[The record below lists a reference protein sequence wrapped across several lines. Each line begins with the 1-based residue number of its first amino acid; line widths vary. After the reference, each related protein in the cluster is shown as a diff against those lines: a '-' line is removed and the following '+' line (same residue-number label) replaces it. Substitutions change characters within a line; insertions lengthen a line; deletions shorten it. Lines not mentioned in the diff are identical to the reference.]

1 METQWL
7 SDIYNLDGVEG
18 VLVCSNT
25 GKIIDKIS
33 KVLDDDKLESIALHL
48 LRIISANNL
57 KNQNISDMEIYWE
70 NFHIL
75 VKNSSQFLLVS
86 FCTSS
91 GAQSLLRITQNVV
104 LAKLLE
110 DKKFMKIVKKHTSE
124 KSVVLRKDKL
134 DESEINLISKL
145 Q

>member
-1 METQWL
+1 MAIEGL
-7 SDIYNLDGVEG
+7 NDISNIDGVEG

-33 KVLDDDKLESIALHL
+33 KVLDDEKLENIALHL
-48 LRIISANNL
+48 LKIISANSV
-57 KNQNISDMEIYWE
+57 KNQLVSDMEIYWE

-104 LAKLLE
+104 LAHLLE
-110 DKKFMKIVKKHTSE
+110 DKKFMKLVKKHTSE

>member
-1 METQWL
+1 MATEWL
-7 SDIYNLDGVEG
+7 HDISNIEGVEG

-33 KVLDDDKLESIALHL
+33 KVLDDEKLESIALYL
-48 LRIISANNL
+48 IRIISANSIKSQL
-57 KNQNISDMEIYWE
+57 VSEMEIYWE
-70 NFHIL
+70 NFHII

-104 LAKLLE
+104 LAHLLE
-110 DKKFMKIVKKHTSE
+110 DKKFMKLVKKHTSE
-124 KSVVLRKDKL
+124 KTVVLRKEKL
-134 DESEINLISKL
+134 DETERKLISKL

>member
-1 METQWL
+1 MAAEWL
-7 SDIYNLDGVEG
+7 NDISNIDGVEG

-33 KVLDDDKLESIALHL
+33 KVLDDEKLESIALYL

-57 KNQNISDMEIYWE
+57 KSQSVSDMEIYWE
-70 NFHIL
+70 NFHII

-104 LAKLLE
+104 LAHLLE
-110 DKKFMKIVKKHTSE
+110 DKKFMKLVKKHTSE
-124 KSVVLRKDKL
+124 KSVVLRKEKL
-134 DESEINLISKL
+134 DESEIKLISKL

>member
-1 METQWL
+1 MSSEWL
-7 SDIYNLDGVEG
+7 SEIYNIDGVEG

-25 GKIIDKIS
+25 GKIIDKRS
-33 KVLDDDKLESIALHL
+33 KVLDDEKLESISLFL
-48 LRIISANNL
+48 LRIISVNNL
-57 KNQNISDMEIYWE
+57 KNQKISDMEIYWE
-70 NFHIL
+70 NFHII

-104 LAKLLE
+104 LAHLLE

-134 DESEINLISKL
+134 DESEKKLISKL

>member
-7 SDIYNLDGVEG
+7 SEIYNIDGVEG

-25 GKIIDKIS
+25 GKIIDKMS
-33 KVLDDDKLESIALHL
+33 KILDDDKLENIALHL

-70 NFHIL
+70 KFHIL

-104 LAKLLE
+104 LSHLLE
-110 DKKFMKIVKKHTSE
+110 DKKFMKMVKKHTSE

-134 DESEINLISKL
+134 DESEIKLISKL

>member
-1 METQWL
+1 MATEWL
-7 SDIYNLDGVEG
+7 NDISNIDGVEG

-33 KVLDDDKLESIALHL
+33 KVLDDEKLESIALHL
-48 LRIISANNL
+48 LRIISANSL
-57 KNQNISDMEIYWE
+57 KRQLVSDMEIYWE
-70 NFHIL
+70 NFHII

-104 LAKLLE
+104 LAHLLE
-110 DKKFMKIVKKHTSE
+110 DKKFMKTVKKHTSE

-134 DESEINLISKL
+134 DESEINLLSKL

>member
-1 METQWL
+1 METHWL
-7 SDIYNLDGVEG
+7 SEIYNIDGVEG

-25 GKIIDKIS
+25 AKIIDKMS
-33 KVLDDDKLESIALHL
+33 KVLDDDKLENIALHL
-48 LRIISANNL
+48 LRIISVYNL
-57 KNQNISDMEIYWE
+57 KDQKIRDMEIYWE
-70 NFHIL
+70 KFHII

-104 LAKLLE
+104 LAHLLE
-110 DKKFMKIVKKHTSE
+110 DKKFMKMVKKHTSE

-134 DESEINLISKL
+134 DETETKLISKL

>member
-1 METQWL
+1 MATEWL
-7 SDIYNLDGVEG
+7 NDISSIDGVEG

-33 KVLDDDKLESIALHL
+33 KVLDDEKLESIALYL

-57 KNQNISDMEIYWE
+57 KSQSVSDMEIYWE
-70 NFHIL
+70 KFHII

-104 LAKLLE
+104 LAHLLE
-110 DKKFMKIVKKHTSE
+110 DKKFMKLVKKHTSE
-124 KSVVLRKDKL
+124 KSVVLRKEKL
-134 DESEINLISKL
+134 DESEIKLISKL

>member
-1 METQWL
+1 MATKWL
-7 SDIYNLDGVEG
+7 DDISSIEGVEG
-18 VLVCSNT
+18 VLICSNT
-25 GKIIDKIS
+25 GKIIEKIS
-33 KVLDDDKLESIALHL
+33 KVLDDEKLESIALHL
-48 LRIISANNL
+48 LRIISANSL
-57 KNQNISDMEIYWE
+57 KGEIVNDMEIYWE
-70 NFHIL
+70 KFHVI

-86 FCTSS
+86 FCTSA

-104 LAKLLE
+104 LAHLLE
-110 DKKFMKIVKKHTSE
+110 DKKFMKIIKKHTSE

>member
-1 METQWL
+1 METHWL
-7 SDIYNLDGVEG
+7 SEIYNIDGVEG

-25 GKIIDKIS
+25 AKIIDKMS
-33 KVLDDDKLESIALHL
+33 KVLDDDKLENIAIHL

-57 KNQNISDMEIYWE
+57 KNQKISDMEIYWE
-70 NFHIL
+70 KFHII

-104 LAKLLE
+104 LAHLLE
-110 DKKFMKIVKKHTSE
+110 DKKFMKMVKKHTSE

-134 DESEINLISKL
+134 DESEIKLISKL

>member
-1 METQWL
+1 MSSEWL
-7 SDIYNLDGVEG
+7 NEIYSIDGVEG

-25 GKIIDKIS
+25 GKIIDKKS
-33 KVLDDDKLESIALHL
+33 KVLDDEKLEKIALHL

-57 KNQNISDMEIYWE
+57 KNQKISDMEIYWE
-70 NFHIL
+70 KFHII

-104 LAKLLE
+104 LAHLLE

-134 DESEINLISKL
+134 DESETKLISKL

>member
-1 METQWL
+1 METHWL
-7 SDIYNLDGVEG
+7 SEIYNIDGVEG

-25 GKIIDKIS
+25 AKIIDKMS
-33 KVLDDDKLESIALHL
+33 KVLDDDKLENIALHL
-48 LRIISANNL
+48 LRIISVYNL
-57 KNQNISDMEIYWE
+57 KNQKIRDMEIYWE
-70 NFHIL
+70 KFHII

-104 LAKLLE
+104 LAHLLE
-110 DKKFMKIVKKHTSE
+110 DKKFMKMVKKHTSE

-134 DESEINLISKL
+134 DESETKLISKL

>member
-1 METQWL
+1 MASEWL
-7 SDIYNLDGVEG
+7 REISEIDGVEG

-25 GKIIDKIS
+25 GKIIEKIS
-33 KVLDDDKLESIALHL
+33 KVLDDEKLEHIAFHL
-48 LRIISANNL
+48 LRIISANSI
-57 KNQNISDMEIYWE
+57 KNQVVSDIEIYWE
-70 NFHIL
+70 KFHII

-104 LAKLLE
+104 LAHLLE
-110 DKKFMKIVKKHTSE
+110 DKKFMKTVKKHASE

-134 DESEINLISKL
+134 DEAEINLLSKL

>member
-1 METQWL
+1 MATKWL
-7 SDIYNLDGVEG
+7 NDISIIEGVEG
-18 VLVCSNT
+18 VLICSNT
-25 GKIIDKIS
+25 GRIIEKIS
-33 KVLDDDKLESIALHL
+33 KVLDDEKLENIALNL
-48 LRIISANNL
+48 LKIISANSL
-57 KNQNISDMEIYWE
+57 KGQNVSDMEIYWE
-70 NFHIL
+70 KFHII
-75 VKNSSQFLLVS
+75 VKISSQFLLVS
-86 FCTSS
+86 FCTSE

-104 LAKLLE
+104 LAHLLE

>member
-110 DKKFMKIVKKHTSE
+110 DKKFLKIVKKHTSE